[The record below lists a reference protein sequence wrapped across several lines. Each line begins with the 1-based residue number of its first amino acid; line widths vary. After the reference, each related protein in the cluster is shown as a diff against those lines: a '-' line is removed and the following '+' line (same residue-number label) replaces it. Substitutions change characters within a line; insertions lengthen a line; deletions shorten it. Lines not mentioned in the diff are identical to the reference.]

1 VKPLLVPETDPV
13 VHDLRTRLDAF
24 YRTTDDYEAFQNRS
38 WHPNLWCFVVDE
50 VVRFKGKTCRILEIG
65 AGRSGFADY
74 LRERGVSAHLTAHD
88 VTQQNETYLKEQADD
103 VIIGPLPSITG
114 VFDIIFSTFV
124 LEHTT
129 DPVATLETSWS
140 LLKAGGRL
148 FIFCP
153 RYDAPFYL
161 PPSAD
166 HYSGVAR
173 AHIALQLAVARFRTL
188 VTRKARFFV
197 HTDPAVFTLPWKR
210 DRDVVHWVS
219 YFDLAI
225 FFKSRGQLRKLHVPS
240 GSWKDAIVK
249 NFLQVKM
256 VVDKPAE

>member
-1 VKPLLVPETDPV
+1 VKPPLVSETDPV
-13 VHDLRTRLDAF
+13 VHDLRKRLDAF
-24 YRTTDDYEAFQNRS
+24 YRTTDDYEAFQSRS
-38 WHPNLWCFVVDE
+38 WHPNLWSFVVDE
-50 VVRFKGKTCRILEIG
+50 VARFKNKTCRILEIG

-74 LRERGVSAHLTAHD
+74 LRERGVSAHFTAHD
-88 VTQQNETYLKEQADD
+88 VTQKNEIYLKEQADD
-103 VIIGPLPSITG
+103 VIIGPLSSITG
-114 VFDIIFSTFV
+114 VFDIAFSTFV

-129 DPVATLETSWS
+129 DPVAALEASWK
-140 LLKAGGRL
+140 LLKAGGKL
-148 FIFCP
+148 LVFCP
-153 RYDAPFYL
+153 RYDAPFYI

-173 AHIALQLAVARFRTL
+173 GGIAIQLAVARLRTL

-225 FFKSRGQLRKLHVPS
+225 FFRSRGHLRKLHVPS
-240 GSWKDAIVK
+240 GSWKDTIVK
-249 NFLQVKM
+249 TFLQINI
-256 VVDKPAE
+256 VVEKPVD

>member
-1 VKPLLVPETDPV
+1 VKPLLVSETEPA
-13 VHDLRTRLDAF
+13 VHDLRARLDAF
-24 YRTTDDYEAFQNRS
+24 YRTTDDYEAFQSRS
-38 WHPNLWCFVVDE
+38 WHPNLWSFVVDE
-50 VVRFKGKTCRILEIG
+50 VARFKGKTCRILEIG
-65 AGRSGFADY
+65 AGRSGLADY
-74 LRERGVSAHLTAHD
+74 LRERGVSAHFTAHD
-88 VTQQNETYLKEQADD
+88 VTQKNEIYLKEQADN
-103 VIIGPLPSITG
+103 VVIGPLSSVTG
-114 VFDIIFSTFV
+114 VFDIILSTFV

-129 DPVATLETSWS
+129 DPVAALEASWE
-140 LLKAGGRL
+140 LLKAGGNL

-153 RYDAPFYL
+153 RYDVPFYL

-166 HYSGVAR
+166 HYSSVAR
-173 AHIALQLAVARFRTL
+173 AGIAIQLAVARLGTL

-225 FFKSRGQLRKLHVPS
+225 FFRSRGHLRKLHVPA

-249 NFLQVKM
+249 NFLQVNM
-256 VVDKPAE
+256 VAEKPTE

>member
-1 VKPLLVPETDPV
+1 VKPLLVSETDPV
-13 VHDLRTRLDAF
+13 VHNLRARLDAF

-38 WHPNLWCFVVDE
+38 WHPNLWSFVVDE
-50 VVRFKGKTCRILEIG
+50 VARFKENTCRILEIG
-65 AGRSGFADY
+65 AGRSGFAEY
-74 LRERGVSAHLTAHD
+74 LRQRGVSAHLTAHD
-88 VTQQNETYLKEQADD
+88 VTQKNEIYLKEQADD
-103 VIIGPLPSITG
+103 VVIGPLPSITG

-129 DPVATLETSWS
+129 DPVAALETSWR
-140 LLKAGGRL
+140 LLKAGGKL

-173 AHIALQLAVARFRTL
+173 AGIALQLAVARFRTL

-197 HTDPAVFTLPWKR
+197 HTDPAIFTLPWKR

-225 FFKSRGQLRKLHVPS
+225 FFRSRGHLRKLHVPS

-249 NFLQVKM
+249 NFLQVNM
-256 VVDKPAE
+256 VVEKPAE